1 MDEKIKYPKG
11 IYGDPSIPSQKLTRN
26 KDYYGQIREDIDAHL
41 EYLLELKS
49 NPRLIMGI
57 GFKDETRNRRIHH
70 LDNSYV
76 FPTKIKQKI
85 EVNIV
90 D

>member
-1 MDEKIKYPKG
+1 MEEKIKYPKG

-49 NPRLIMGI
+49 KGQKYAYFDMFIQKENRKRLRFIVVEP
-57 GFKDETRNRRIHH
+57 KK
-70 LDNSYV
+70 
-76 FPTKIKQKI
+76 KI
-85 EVNIV
+85 